1 MVFDKDKIKKYCVEK
16 IEDEEMERFNDY
28 ISKQTSGLYC
38 YVARKE
44 DAAMRRA
51 AAEYAMRNHLSLR
64 ELDADVVDEIIDL
77 GIHEY
82 LKRHNGKLKE

>member
-1 MVFDKDKIKKYCVEK
+1 
-16 IEDEEMERFNDY
+16 
-28 ISKQTSGLYC
+28 
-38 YVARKE
+38 
-44 DAAMRRA
+44 
-51 AAEYAMRNHLSLR
+51 MRNNLSLR